1 MAIGGCTKM
10 AIGGCTKSRTDSPSS
25 DKTDSSDTYTT
36 THKKHSTDNGEHH
49 ETTIGLAGDAMV
61 GRHLNHIYGKED
73 VDPATIWGDFHPR
86 LESLDGVFCN
96 LECSLSKHGE
106 RFPDRTYYFR
116 GDPEWAV
123 PALSAGNI
131 RFASLANNHTMDFGT
146 VALTD
151 TIDVLDEEGIENAGA
166 GKTLAAASAPA
177 TFSIGN
183 IDVAVI
189 SFSDEYKEYA
199 ATDDRPG
206 IAWTKTDPE
215 NPETKQV
222 VRKTI
227 ERAQSENPDLLV
239 ASVHWGEN
247 WIEYP
252 TDQLIA
258 FGHWLVDQGV
268 DLIHGHSAHVVQAI
282 EQYGDGVI
290 LHDTGNLVD
299 DFGVKDDLGN
309 DKGYLFE
316 VTLNGRDFKEIR
328 LVPFHIDNGVTRAS
342 EDEAVWL
349 RETMRERSEP
359 FATTYK
365 RDGDGLVVQL

>member
-1 MAIGGCTKM
+1 M

-25 DKTDSSDTYTT
+25 DKTDSSDIYTT

-49 ETTIGLAGDAMV
+49 ETRIGFVGDAMV

-73 VDPATIWGDFHPR
+73 VDPATIWGNFHPR

-96 LECSLSKHGE
+96 LECSLSKRGE
-106 RFPDRTYYFR
+106 RFPDRTYHFR
-116 GDPEWAV
+116 GDPKWAV

-146 VALTD
+146 IALTD
-151 TIDVLDEEGIENAGA
+151 MIDVLDEEGIENAGA
-166 GKTLAAASAPA
+166 GKTLTAASAPA

-206 IAWTKTDPE
+206 IAWTKTAPE

-222 VRKTI
+222 VRKAI
-227 ERAQSENPDLLV
+227 KRAQSENPDLLV

-252 TDQLIA
+252 TNQLIA

-282 EQYGDGVI
+282 EQYSDGI
-290 LHDTGNLVD
+290 IFHDTGNLVD

-316 VTLNGRDFKEIR
+316 ITLNERDFKEIR